1 MRCLIALLLVFG
13 LNNCFSQT
21 LPDFES
27 IKLKKKGDYKAAEPS
42 VTQAVNYVLSTPFV
56 KEERNRVNATAFII
70 KWMSGT
76 PHYTFTL
83 DEKVVGNLLEE
94 NPDLMGL
101 YMACMIKYSFENK
114 DAASQEKNVTLNAL
128 KLLLT
133 YCDDKKNNI
142 KMTEQLKKLSDA
154 NKKGSLE
161 KEL

>member
-1 MRCLIALLLVFG
+1 MRSLIALLLVFC

-21 LPDFES
+21 LPDFAS
-27 IKLKKKGDYKAAEPS
+27 VKLKKKGDYKAAEPS

-56 KEERNRVNATAFII
+56 KDEPNRVNATAFII

-101 YMACMIKYSFENK
+101 YMACMIKYSFENVEAK
-114 DAASQEKNVTLNAL
+114 EKTVNLNAL

-133 YCDDKKNNI
+133 YCDDRKNNI
-142 KMTEQLKKLSDA
+142 KMTDQLKKLSDA

-161 KEL
+161 QEL